1 MNDTQ
6 DHANSPPCD
15 KIYFSKPHAN
25 ITLYN
30 TFTITL
36 TFLTFFISVC
46 LPLQLSF
53 ATHEKVTKM
62 SYGGGYGS
70 SRGGGYGGASG
81 GYSNGYDD
89 YRSGGG
95 YAGARDYSTT
105 YSHGYDYPGL
115 DVEV

>member
-1 MNDTQ
+1 MTTLTARLATKNLIFQT
-6 DHANSPPCD
+6 
-15 KIYFSKPHAN
+15 SKPTSHL
-25 ITLYN
+25 TSYN
-30 TFTITL
+30 TFTL
-36 TFLTFFISVC
+36 FDLSH
-46 LPLQLSF
+46 LSF
-53 ATHEKVTKM
+53 AFLFNYRFPTFEKATKM

-95 YAGARDYSTT
+95 YAGAHDYSTT

>member
-1 MNDTQ
+1 MTL
-6 DHANSPPCD
+6 
-15 KIYFSKPHAN
+15 KITLTARLATKNLIFQTSKPTSHL
-25 ITLYN
+25 TSYN
-30 TFTITL
+30 TFTL
-36 TFLTFFISVC
+36 FDLSH
-46 LPLQLSF
+46 LSF
-53 ATHEKVTKM
+53 AFLFNYHFPTFEKATKM